1 MLRIRLNS
9 EKEEENETG
18 GERKEIH
25 LHLFDRRIK
34 DFRHWFSSSVINFRR
49 VNGAVRAG
57 GIMATGR

>member
-34 DFRHWFSSSVINFRR
+34 EKLQTLVFEFSDQFQTS
-49 VNGAVRAG
+49 
-57 GIMATGR
+57 